1 MLVYC
6 DSVILIYFFDH
17 TGYFN
22 VRATNPHF
30 SQGGMRLATD
40 WRPAAAGRRTTA

>member
-17 TGYFN
+17 TGRFN
-22 VRATNPHF
+22 VRAIN
-30 SQGGMRLATD
+30 
-40 WRPAAAGRRTTA
+40 RPAFYRRAFFARLQRLKRP